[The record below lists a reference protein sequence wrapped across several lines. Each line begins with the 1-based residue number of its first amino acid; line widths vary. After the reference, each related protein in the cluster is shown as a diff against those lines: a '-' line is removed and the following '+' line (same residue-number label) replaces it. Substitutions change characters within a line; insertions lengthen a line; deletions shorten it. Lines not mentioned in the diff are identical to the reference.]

1 MMFMNL
7 SDIAILNI
15 ECVDYCCIIDGI
27 TKSEAIHLMQNNN
40 LTKKKS
46 KTLQNIKF
54 IITYKHG

>member
-1 MMFMNL
+1 MIFMNL

-40 LTKKKS
+40 LTKKK
-46 KTLQNIKF
+46 KRNLT
-54 IITYKHG
+54 KHKIYYHI

>member
-1 MMFMNL
+1 MNL

-40 LTKKKS
+40 LTKKK
-46 KTLQNIKF
+46 KRNLT
-54 IITYKHG
+54 KHKIYYHI